1 MTDDQATHQPR
12 YATLRDYLGV
22 LRRYRL
28 MIAALALVGC
38 GVGLLLSLREDSVYE
53 ASASIAF
60 QDESSEF
67 AIFGLSTN
75 ATRPPTQLAAAKAA
89 TVTAPGVLERARRR
103 LSGGGDSASPA
114 GTISTTVDPGSAL
127 VSVTASSS
135 DSGYAARFAN
145 AVAKEAVRIS
155 NKETRE
161 RLSDA
166 VRATRRRAEEVRQSA
181 GAAADPNVALLQQAE
196 LARLNSLSNFAR
208 SAELVQRAE
217 QPDTPV
223 SPKPERSA
231 ALGMLG
237 GLLVGLLL
245 AFARDSLDRRLRSAH
260 DIRAL
265 YRYPLLG
272 YVRDEAMGRTPYV
285 TSGSNGKRDD
295 TVQVDIEGFRIMR
308 RNLEFLEPGI
318 ELRSIV
324 VTSAFPAEGK
334 TTVSAALA
342 FSMAVGGKRTLL
354 VECDFRR
361 PVLAKRLGFESTP
374 GLGDYLAGNAKPQEV
389 LRAVR
394 FTDPPY
400 LNGAAANGEGPSPS
414 QHSLV
419 CIPAGTVAAR
429 AAELLGSDRLKQFLE
444 KVGKGYDVVILDS
457 SPLLPV
463 VDTLELLPHVDGII
477 VCARE
482 LQTTPEQA
490 RAAQETLE
498 RFPERPTALVVTG
511 TRPHEDDYE
520 GYAYSYAYQMHHK

>member
-1 MTDDQATHQPR
+1 MTDDQATQEPR

-28 MIAALALVGC
+28 MIVAVGLIGC
-38 GVGLLLSLREDSVYE
+38 GIGLFLSLREDSVYE

-75 ATRPPTQLAAAKAA
+75 ATRPPAQIAAAKAA
-89 TVTAPGVLERARRR
+89 IVTRPDVLDRARRQIA
-103 LSGGGDSASPA
+103 GGGSGSPA
-114 GTISTTVDPGSAL
+114 GSVSTTVDPGSAL
-127 VSVTASSS
+127 VDVTASS
-135 DSGYAARFAN
+135 DDPRFAARFAN
-145 AVAKEAVRIS
+145 AVAREAVDIS
-155 NKETRE
+155 NEETRK

-166 VRATRRRAEEVRQSA
+166 VRATRQRAEQIRESNEGV
-181 GAAADPNVALLQQAE
+181 ADRSVELLQEAE

-208 SAELVQRAE
+208 SAELVEKAE
-217 QPDTPV
+217 PPRSPV
-223 SPKPERSA
+223 SPKPVRSA
-231 ALGMLG
+231 ALGLLG

-245 AFARDSLDRRLRSAH
+245 AFTRDSLDRRLRSAH

-265 YRYPLLG
+265 YRYPVLG
-272 YVRDEAMGRTPYV
+272 YVRDEAMGQTPYL
-285 TSGSNGKRDD
+285 TNGANGKRKD
-295 TVQVDIEGFRIMR
+295 TQIDIEGFRIMR
-308 RNLEFLEPGI
+308 RNLDFLKPGTQ
-318 ELRSIV
+318 LRSIV

-334 TTVSAALA
+334 TTVSTALA

-361 PVLAKRLGFESTP
+361 PVLADRLGFDPTP
-374 GLGDYLAGNAKPQEV
+374 GLGDFLAGGAKPQEV

-400 LNGAAANGEGPSPS
+400 LNGAGPNGENRPASE
-414 QHSLV
+414 HSLV
-419 CIPAGTVAAR
+419 CIPAGTVTPH
-429 AAELLGSDRLKQFLE
+429 AAELLGSPRLADFIE
-444 KVGKGYDVVILDS
+444 KATKGYDVVIFDS

-482 LQTTPEQA
+482 LQTTRDQA
-490 RAAQETLE
+490 RAAQEALE

-520 GYAYSYAYQMHHK
+520 GYAYSYAYQMHH